1 MARSE
6 SYTVAMPL
14 PLEDEAGDLTHA
26 ADLFNAADLLRGAV
40 SPSDYKYIVLGL
52 IFLKY
57 VSDAFAERHAW
68 LERAV
73 REERSDYYVPS
84 AGEDDLR
91 AVAEDR
97 DEYLSVN
104 VFWAPPRARWDAVL
118 ARAAQP
124 DIGQTIDD
132 AMRAIEAEN
141 PQLKGI
147 LFKSYAATH
156 VAPHA
161 YYELLNLVGRLGFG
175 DSYARERDVLGR
187 VYEYF
192 IGRFAESEGKA
203 GGEFYTPRSIVKLLV
218 EMLEPLAGRIFD
230 PACGSGGMFVQS
242 ARFVEAHHG
251 NPGSISVFGQE
262 SLEATWKICRMN
274 LAIRG
279 IPGNIGLGNS
289 FHDDRFKDLR
299 ADYVLANPPFNISK
313 WRGNLLRDDARWRYG
328 LPPDNNA
335 NYAWI
340 QHFIYHLSP
349 VGRAGFVMANGSMS
363 AGNVE
368 GEMRRQIVEDDLV
381 DCMIALP
388 GSLFYTTSIPVC
400 LWFLARNKAPAGL
413 RDHRGETLFI
423 DARKLFRK
431 VDRTHNEL
439 TDAHVAR
446 IAATYHAWR
455 GEGSDDGRG
464 VSQTPNSSGVPGSSG
479 TPTGGRGVSQ
489 TPGSSAMP
497 GSSGTPDSLETPL
510 PPYADVPGY
519 CRSATI
525 DEIRGHG
532 FVLTPGRY
540 VGAEDIE
547 DDGEPFED
555 KIARLVDTLEDQFAE
570 SAQLEKAIRQNLQ
583 GLGYGG

>member
-1 MARSE
+1 
-6 SYTVAMPL
+6 
-14 PLEDEAGDLTHA
+14 
-26 ADLFNAADLLRGAV
+26 
-40 SPSDYKYIVLGL
+40 
-52 IFLKY
+52 
-57 VSDAFAERHAW
+57 
-68 LERAV
+68 
-73 REERSDYYVPS
+73 
-84 AGEDDLR
+84 
-91 AVAEDR
+91 
-97 DEYLSVN
+97 
-104 VFWAPPRARWDAVL
+104 
-118 ARAAQP
+118 
-124 DIGQTIDD
+124 
-132 AMRAIEAEN
+132 
-141 PQLKGI
+141 
-147 LFKSYAATH
+147 
-156 VAPHA
+156 
-161 YYELLNLVGRLGFG
+161 
-175 DSYARERDVLGR
+175 
-187 VYEYF
+187 
-192 IGRFAESEGKA
+192 
-203 GGEFYTPRSIVKLLV
+203 
-218 EMLEPLAGRIFD
+218 
-230 PACGSGGMFVQS
+230 
-242 ARFVEAHHG
+242 
-251 NPGSISVFGQE
+251 
-262 SLEATWKICRMN
+262 
-274 LAIRG
+274 
-279 IPGNIGLGNS
+279 
-289 FHDDRFKDLR
+289 
-299 ADYVLANPPFNISK
+299 
-313 WRGNLLRDDARWRYG
+313 
-328 LPPDNNA
+328 
-335 NYAWI
+335 
-340 QHFIYHLSP
+340 
-349 VGRAGFVMANGSMS
+349 MANGSMS